1 MNRTTLRLVIAVL
14 TIVTAAVHLFLGLT
28 GLGDGVDT
36 TFDILF
42 ILNGLGYLGLLAA
55 LLGWLPVLG
64 DRPGLTHMLFIGYT
78 ALTLVLYFVMNGFS
92 NFGGAAIVAK
102 LAEVLLIVALAMHMS
117 AARAV
122 EPGMSSY

>member
-1 MNRTTLRLVIAVL
+1 MSRTTLRLVIAVL
-14 TIVTAAVHLFLGLT
+14 TIATASIHLFLGLT

-42 ILNGLGYLGLLAA
+42 ILNGLGYLALLAA
-55 LLGWLPVLG
+55 LLGWLPVLNT
-64 DRPGLTHMLFIGYT
+64 RPGLTHTLFIAYT
-78 ALTLVLYFVMNGFS
+78 ALTFVLYFVMNGFS
-92 NFGGAAIVAK
+92 EFGSAAIVAK
-102 LAEVLLIVALAMHMS
+102 VAEALLIVALVVHMN